1 MTESRIIVVGG
12 GLIGLLTA
20 RELLMAGRSVRLYE
34 RGRIG
39 RESSWAGG
47 GILSSLHPWRVPAV
61 LEPLIDWSQQEYP
74 LLAESLLASTGI
86 DPEWRRSGLL
96 IVGQDDVNEAADWAS
111 RAGIAWRRL
120 EGEGLKA
127 AEPALSPPGASTVL
141 LPDIA
146 QIRNPRLLQALFA
159 DLERRGLECRSGI
172 GVEAIWHEDG
182 RVHGVRSELG
192 DDPAEAVVV
201 CSGAWTSRLVDG
213 LGQGFAAGVRPV
225 RGQMLLYKA
234 EAGWLRHILLDA
246 DRYIIPRRDG
256 HILVGSTVEDA
267 GFEKSVTLEA
277 FADLKAE
284 AGRLLPGLSESE
296 PVAHWAGL
304 RPGRKDGV
312 PLIGPVSAIEGL
324 YVNAGHY
331 RNGVLLGPASARLL
345 VDGMLGRASF
355 CDASLYTPR

>member
-1 MTESRIIVVGG
+1 M
-12 GLIGLLTA
+12 GLLTA

-34 RGRIG
+34 RGRPG

-61 LEPLIDWSQQEYP
+61 LEPLIDWSQREYP
-74 LLAESLLASTGI
+74 RLAESLLSATGI

-96 IVGQDDVNEAADWAS
+96 VVSRDDVHEAADWADG
-111 RAGIAWRRL
+111 AGVDWRRL
-120 EGEGLKA
+120 DGKGLLS
-127 AEPALSPPGASTVL
+127 AEPALSPPGPDALL

-146 QIRNPRLLQALFA
+146 QVRNPRLLQALLV
-159 DLERRGLECRSGI
+159 DLERRGLECRTGDA
-172 GVEAIWHEDG
+172 VEAIWYEQG
-182 RVHGVRSELG
+182 RVRGVRTG
-192 DDPAEAVVV
+192 AGRDPAEAVVV

-213 LGQGFAAGVRPV
+213 LGQGLAAGVRPV

-234 EAGWLRHILLDA
+234 EAGWLRHIVLDG

-267 GFEKSVTLEA
+267 GFEKTVTLEA
-277 FADLKAE
+277 FAELKAE
-284 AGRLLPGLSESE
+284 AARLLPGLSAAD

-304 RPGRKDGV
+304 RPGRPEGV
-312 PLIGPVSAIEGL
+312 PLIGPVSGIEGL
-324 YVNAGHY
+324 YLNAGHY

-345 VDGMLGRASF
+345 VDGLMGRASF
-355 CDASLYTPR
+355 CDPSPYSPDQGLRLCSE